1 MSVKDFPLVVFFF
14 PTLKGAQSWSLPS
27 DRASAFLTSLPLA
40 AGGLEGVPSPYR
52 TPQGPGAGSPLS
64 SPVYAP
70 CLPTAGKLQLKGPE
84 EERILSADMETG
96 APYWHVGRKPR
107 WGQAHPAAA
116 HPPQPLGEACPLSLC
131 CPSPEP
137 GRPLVCPSL
146 RHHAH
151 RAVGPPPL
159 SAPPA

>member
-70 CLPTAGKLQLKGPE
+70 CLPTAGKLQLKGRE

-96 APYWHVGRKPR
+96 APVGMWGESLAGGRPTQRQPVLRGPR
-107 WGQAHPAAA
+107 GRPAHSAAA
-116 HPPQPLGEACPLSLC
+116 APVQSRDALWS
-131 CPSPEP
+131 
-137 GRPLVCPSL
+137 V
-146 RHHAH
+146 H
-151 RAVGPPPL
+151 RFATTRAGLWGPHL
-159 SAPPA
+159 